1 MMSFVCA
8 SLTFCAQ
15 PGTRGEAGHIYD
27 LHGELL
33 PRVPVDAA
41 PHHTERSPTRQK
53 KKKNLDWKKT
63 WS

>member
-53 KKKNLDWKKT
+53 KKKT
-63 WS
+63 